1 MILDNST
8 ILYVYPRRKLADGY
22 YEAYG
27 EICGCRSANIIS
39 ELKYKIRKCRLDHF
53 VRICSSQGTNY
64 DDFHIGTDFSS
75 LREHVSKKELS
86 QKAATLFIEKMS
98 NLCEM
103 DLRRVISSIESGYFD
118 KAIIPPVLNLNTAKN
133 MSATTQESH
142 IIASDYDS
150 SCLIN
155 LPASSSETAS
165 ASDKLYNWPKN
176 VL

>member
-8 ILYVYPRRKLADGY
+8 ILYVYPKRKLVDGY

-39 ELKYKIRKCRLDHF
+39 ELKHKIRKCRLDHF
-53 VRICSSQGTNY
+53 VRVCGSQGTSY
-64 DDFHIGTDFSS
+64 DDFYIGTDFSS
-75 LREHVSKKELS
+75 LREHVSRKELS
-86 QKAATLFIEKMS
+86 QKATALFNEKMS
-98 NLCEM
+98 HLCEL

-118 KAIIPPVLNLNTAKN
+118 SAIIPPVLNMHTSKMMASPDQCY
-133 MSATTQESH
+133 SA
-142 IIASDYDS
+142 
-150 SCLIN
+150 CLSN
-155 LPASSSETAS
+155 LPVSSSETAS